1 MVEDKMKTIKKPVKY
16 QGISVPITL
25 INEIK
30 NYIENNDRY
39 RSIGEFTREAIR
51 EKLNRTVSSQSNKVK
66 EFEYGLNEINK
77 KAEKLN
83 EILESFDDESIEK
96 LRKLSKIL

>member
-1 MVEDKMKTIKKPVKY
+1 MKTIKKPVKY

-30 NYIENNDRY
+30 NYIENNDQY

-51 EKLNRTVSSQSNKVK
+51 EKLNRTYSTQSNKVK
-66 EFEYGLNEINK
+66 EFENGLNEINK

-83 EILESFDDESIEK
+83 EILASFDDESIEK